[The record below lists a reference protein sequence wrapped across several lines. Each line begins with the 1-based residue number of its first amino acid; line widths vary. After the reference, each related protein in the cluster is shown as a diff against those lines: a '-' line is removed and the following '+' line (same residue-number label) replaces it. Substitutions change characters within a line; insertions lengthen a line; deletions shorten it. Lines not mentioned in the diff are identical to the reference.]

1 MGALRTVLGKIG
13 FGKTKIRRQMHMV
26 YAMALLIPLSI
37 VGIFLISSANKML
50 NEHYIELLESDN
62 RRVRSMLTEITTQAY
77 NISKD
82 IVSDPQLKELIVKDY
97 VDSSKFVT
105 AANSYGELD
114 SLLYDAAEID
124 AIYIYTDNPTVHNY
138 KQYQMVTEEIASTEW
153 YQTALEQPQ
162 AFWAS
167 IERADDNQ
175 TRDNLALV
183 RSLTLTDSKFH
194 AVVVIRVSDTY
205 IRSRIASSSIIDAIS
220 LDDKGIVYSSKR
232 HWYGQEELLK
242 IDYSEPYYMF
252 SGTIEVENEKYFATV
267 STSSLYMTNSKLYI
281 CTLDDSGLEDIRN
294 IMGTWVLMLLFAVL
308 VPGIILVWFANYFA
322 ARVYLLRE
330 EMHKARLQDY
340 NIISEF
346 KGNDELTEAFEDLKF
361 MVQDIKAKEAK
372 MYEAEL
378 NEKELLNKQQIME
391 YKMLASQIN
400 PHYLY
405 NTLETIRMKAL
416 TSGNRDVADCIK
428 ILGKTLHYVLEN
440 TGTSSTTLNK
450 ELNHV
455 ENYLSIQKL
464 RFGERINYRIEIE
477 EGLKLEEYQI
487 LPLLLQPV
495 VENAVVHGL
504 EAISGVGMVV
514 IDVAHV
520 GEEELQITVSDSGM
534 GMTEEELQRIRNMLN
549 TPELHPQSS
558 IALYNINQR
567 IRLCYGEEYGLLLE
581 SEYGRGTKVILKLP
595 AFLPENF

>member
-1 MGALRTVLGKIG
+1 MKILQAILRKMG
-13 FGKTKIRRQMHMV
+13 FGRTKIRRQMHMV
-26 YAMALLIPLSI
+26 YAVALLIPLSL
-37 VGIFLISSANKML
+37 VGIFLISSANRML
-50 NEHYIELLESDN
+50 NDHYIELLESDN

-82 IVSDPQLKELIVKDY
+82 IVTDVQLKILISTDY
-97 VDSSKFVT
+97 TDSTKFVA
-105 AANSYGELD
+105 AANEYDALD
-114 SLLYDAAEID
+114 ELLYDAAEID
-124 AIYIYTDNPTVHNY
+124 SISIYTDNLTIRSY
-138 KQYQMVTEEIASTEW
+138 KQFQVVTDEIAASDW

-162 AFWAS
+162 AFWTS
-167 IERADDNQ
+167 IERTDDNQ
-175 TRDNLALV
+175 TSDNLALV
-183 RSLTLTDSKFH
+183 RAISLTDSEYH
-194 AVVVIRVSDTY
+194 AVMVVRVSDTY
-205 IRSRIASSSIIDAIS
+205 IRTRIASSSIIDAIS

-232 HWYGQEELLK
+232 GWYGNNELLE
-242 IDYSEPYYMF
+242 IDYTEPYYKY
-252 SGTIEVENEKYFATV
+252 SGTMEVEHAKYFATV

-281 CTLDDSGLEDIRN
+281 CTLDDSGLDDIRN
-294 IMGTWVLMLLFAVL
+294 IMGTWVLILLFALL
-308 VPGIILVWFANYFA
+308 VPGAVLVWFAEYFA
-322 ARVYLLRE
+322 GRVYLLRE

-340 NIISEF
+340 NMISEF

-416 TSGNRDVADCIK
+416 TGGNREVADCIK
-428 ILGKTLHYVLEN
+428 ILGRTLHYVLEN
-440 TGTSSTTLNK
+440 TGTSSTTLHK

-464 RFGERINYRIEIE
+464 RFGERINYAIEIQP
-477 EGLKLEEYQI
+477 GLDLDNYQI

-504 EAISGVGMVV
+504 EAINGVGLVIIAVAMV
-514 IDVAHV
+514 
-520 GEEELQITVSDSGM
+520 GKEELQISVSDSGT
-534 GMTEEELQRIRNMLN
+534 GMTEEELLRIRTMLN

-567 IRLCYGEEYGLLLE
+567 IRLCYGEDYGVTIE
-581 SEYGRGTKVILKLP
+581 SKYGKGTMVTLTLP

>member
-1 MGALRTVLGKIG
+1 MKALRAILKKIG
-13 FGKTKIRRQMHMV
+13 FGRTKIRRQMHMV
-26 YAMALLIPLSI
+26 YALALLIPLTI
-37 VGIFLISSANKML
+37 VGTVLISSANKML

-62 RRVRSMLTEITTQAY
+62 RRVRSMLTEITAQAY
-77 NISKD
+77 SISKD
-82 IVSDPQLKELIVKDY
+82 MTLDAKLKDLISANYNDN
-97 VDSSKFVT
+97 SKFVT
-105 AANSYGELD
+105 AVNAYGELD
-114 SLLYDAAEID
+114 SLLYDADEID
-124 AIYIYTDNPTVHNY
+124 AIYIYTDNPTIHSY
-138 KQYQMVTEEIASTEW
+138 KQFQVVTEEIADMEW
-153 YQTALEQPQ
+153 YQKALQQPQ
-162 AFWAS
+162 PFWTS
-167 IERADDNQ
+167 IEREDDNR
-175 TRDNLALV
+175 TNDNLALV
-183 RSLTLTDSKFH
+183 RSLTQGDSQYH
-194 AVVVIRVSDTY
+194 AVVVVRISDTY
-205 IRSRIASSSIIDAIS
+205 IRSRIDSSSIIDAIS

-232 HWYGQEELLK
+232 SWYGQDAPVE
-242 IDYSEPYYMF
+242 IDYAEPF
-252 SGTIEVENEKYFATV
+252 FKDSGIVELDGKKYFSTV
-267 STSSLYMTNSKLYI
+267 STCSLNMTNSNLYI
-281 CTLDDSGLEDIRN
+281 CTLDDSGLVAIQN
-294 IMGTWVLMLLFAVL
+294 IMRTWMLILLFAVL
-308 VPGIILVWFANYFA
+308 VPGIVLIWFSNYFSG
-322 ARVYLLRE
+322 RVYLLRE

-346 KGNDELTEAFEDLKF
+346 KGNDELAEAFEDLKV

-464 RFGERINYRIEIE
+464 RFGERINYKMEIQ
-477 EGLKLEEYQI
+477 EGLSTEEYQI

-504 EAISGVGMVV
+504 ENINGVGIVT
-514 IDVAHV
+514 ITVALV
-520 GEEELQITVSDSGM
+520 KEDELQIIVQDSGT
-534 GMTEEELQRIRNMLN
+534 GMTEKELQRIRDMLN

-567 IRLCYGEEYGLLLE
+567 IRLCYGEKYGLELE
-581 SEYGRGTKVILKLP
+581 SEYGKGTKVILILP